1 MKLKVFL
8 PVLEPELVALELE
21 DLAQLGGAAEEH
33 GDLKRKWE
41 ESLKI
46 VRKKNAHN
54 TFLGGINTLS
64 IKLSSSLAIKA
75 LFFFNHF
82 FPFFAENFDTSVIHP

>member
-33 GDLKRKWE
+33 GDLKGKWE

-46 VRKKNAHN
+46 VQKKML
-54 TFLGGINTLS
+54 TILFLAVLIL
-64 IKLSSSLAIKA
+64 
-75 LFFFNHF
+75 
-82 FPFFAENFDTSVIHP
+82 

>member
-33 GDLKRKWE
+33 GDLKGKWE

-46 VRKKNAHN
+46 VRKKKML
-54 TFLGGINTLS
+54 TILFLAVLI
-64 IKLSSSLAIKA
+64 LSSSLAIKA
-75 LFFFNHF
+75 LFFFFNIF
-82 FPFFAENFDTSVIHP
+82 PPFFAENSDTSVIHP